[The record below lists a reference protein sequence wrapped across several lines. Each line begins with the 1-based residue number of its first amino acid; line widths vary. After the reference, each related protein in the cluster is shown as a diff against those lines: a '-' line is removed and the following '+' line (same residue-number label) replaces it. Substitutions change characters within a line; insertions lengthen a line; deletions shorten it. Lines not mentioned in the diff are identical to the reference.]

1 MVLRCLIK
9 GPSAGRATGVRYPIL
24 GPARLFP
31 PEAQSAQKPAVMTTP
46 TAHADTSRRGV
57 WIAAGLS
64 VGVHMLAAG
73 ALGLERAVGLKGV
86 TAEIEPQPPE
96 ASETDNEVAP
106 GIDNGRRLAVAWL
119 GFEDPTEHTAPQSTT
134 EQAALT
140 PDPGGLVAPADVVS
154 PTPEPP
160 APETP
165 PVETI
170 AEPEPEPAESFAPAL
185 PIDPPEGLADPIP
198 EPSDTPNTE
207 PTEAIPEQPTPTPTA
222 TPGGG
227 PEPTDQPGRSSV
239 PGDAGEADD
248 RFSTP
253 TALERAIDV
262 QPGRPAAREG
272 LEVITKF
279 FPIWQN
285 LQIST
290 RPNNP
295 VVRLTF
301 NAEGKVSLAEF
312 VVEEGKVYST
322 GSPRY
327 DETVLNGLYTWTAR
341 GDRIDELKGAEPKGD
356 KPEHSENTVSIVM
369 RIIIR

>member
-1 MVLRCLIK
+1 M
-9 GPSAGRATGVRYPIL
+9 GAQTPQTDTGRRT
-24 GPARLFP
+24 
-31 PEAQSAQKPAVMTTP
+31 
-46 TAHADTSRRGV
+46 V
-57 WIAAGLS
+57 WIAAILS
-64 VGVHMLAAG
+64 AGVHILAAG

-86 TAEIEPQPPE
+86 TAEMDPQPPE
-96 ASETDNEVAP
+96 PSEADNQVTP

-119 GFEDPTEHTAPQSTT
+119 GFEDPTEHTAPRSTT

-140 PDPGGLVAPADVVS
+140 PDPGGLVAPADVTS

-165 PVETI
+165 PVETL
-170 AEPEPEPAESFAPAL
+170 AEPEPEPAESFAPAI
-185 PIDPPEGLADPIP
+185 PIDPPEGPADPIP
-198 EPSDTPNTE
+198 EPSDTANTE
-207 PTEAIPEQPTPTPTA
+207 PTEAIPEQPAPAPTA
-222 TPGGG
+222 TPGGA
-227 PEPTDQPGRSSV
+227 PPPTEQPGQSTV
-239 PGDAGEADD
+239 PGDAGDADD

-262 QPGRPAAREG
+262 QPGKPAAREG

-341 GDRIDELKGAEPKGD
+341 GERIDELKGAGPGGD
-356 KPEHSENTVSIVM
+356 DATVSIVM